1 MMYKWILVLIL
12 VLTGCGT
19 SIEKNEQES
28 GSENSTNG
36 GGSGIIAGSV
46 EPTLEKESQMNYVYT
61 IKNQTE
67 KEVKMKFPT
76 SQRFDYSVKDKDGT
90 EVFLFSSA
98 AFFLQAEGEE
108 LLKPA
113 EELNYDINLSQL
125 KLSPGTYT
133 IEAWITQQDGEDYK
147 VTEEI
152 TIL

>member
-1 MMYKWILVLIL
+1 MMYKWILVLTL
-12 VLTGCGT
+12 VLAGCGT
-19 SIEKNEQES
+19 SAEKNEPGKET
-28 GSENSTNG
+28 ENNTNG

-46 EPTLEKESQMNYVYT
+46 EPELQKQSSLNYIYT

-67 KEVKMKFPT
+67 KEVEMKFPT
-76 SQRFDYSVKDKDGT
+76 SQRFDYSVKDKDGA

-108 LLKPA
+108 VLKPA

-125 KLSPGTYT
+125 KLAPGTYT
-133 IEAWITQQDGEDYK
+133 LEAWMTQQDGEDYK

-152 TIL
+152 TIN

>member
-1 MMYKWILVLIL
+1 MMYKWILVLTL
-12 VLTGCGT
+12 VLAGCGT
-19 SIEKNEQES
+19 SAEKNEPRKET
-28 GSENSTNG
+28 ENNTNG

-46 EPTLEKESQMNYVYT
+46 EPELQKQSSLNYIYT

-67 KEVKMKFPT
+67 KEVEMKFPT
-76 SQRFDYSVKDKDGT
+76 SQRFDYSVKDKDGA

-108 LLKPA
+108 VLKPA

-125 KLSPGTYT
+125 KLAPGTYT
-133 IEAWITQQDGEDYK
+133 LEAWMTQQDGEDYK

-152 TIL
+152 TIN

>member
-1 MMYKWILVLIL
+1 MMYKWILVLTL
-12 VLTGCGT
+12 VLAGCGT
-19 SIEKNEQES
+19 SAENNEPGKET
-28 GSENSTNG
+28 ENNTNR

-46 EPTLEKESQMNYVYT
+46 EPELHKQSSLNYMYT

-67 KEVKMKFPT
+67 KEVEMKFPT
-76 SQRFDYSVKDKDGT
+76 SQRFDYSVKDKDGA

-108 LLKPA
+108 VLKPA

-125 KLSPGTYT
+125 KLAPGTYT
-133 IEAWITQQDGEDYK
+133 LEAWMTQQDGEDYK

-152 TIL
+152 TVQ